1 VAAGVD
7 PEPLA
12 RADDSA
18 GSCAAAGRAEGA
30 EGAEAGSAGPE
41 VVALADVPP
50 AGVMTACSAATGAAG
65 RASGDSEVPH
75 AGRRA
80 VTRRVVPIPIFILP
94 VRLR

>member
-1 VAAGVD
+1 
-7 PEPLA
+7 
-12 RADDSA
+12 
-18 GSCAAAGRAEGA
+18 
-30 EGAEAGSAGPE
+30 
-41 VVALADVPP
+41 VALADVPA
-50 AGVMTACSAATGAAG
+50 AGVMAACSAATGAAG

>member
-12 RADDSA
+12 RAGNSA
-18 GSCAAAGRAEGA
+18 GSCAAAGRA

-41 VVALADVPP
+41 VVALADVPA
-50 AGVMTACSAATGAAG
+50 AGVMAACSAATGAAG